1 MELQM
6 IETNYAPA
14 ECADVEI
21 LRQQRDVFRE
31 ETSLMSLMNAVPNIV
46 LILNEERQV
55 VYANE
60 LLSKFLG
67 LDSWENALGKRPGEL
82 FECIHSDELVG
93 GCGTTGSCEVCG
105 IVNSILDSAKGSEVV
120 RECRILTKTK
130 DARDLRVWATPF
142 EKKGHAYTVFSI
154 MDISDEK
161 RRQALERIFFHDV
174 LNTAGGIYG
183 LTDMLLEEE
192 DPVESLEVT
201 QILKDASE
209 RLLEEIQSQR
219 QLAAA
224 ERGDL
229 AVSLS
234 EISTLSSINEAIGM
248 ISGHEAVGNRTIS
261 VDAGTEDI
269 RVISDPVLLRRV
281 LVNMVKNALE
291 ATPRGGVVS
300 ISCRKL
306 HDSVEFSVHNDTT
319 MSQDV
324 QLQIFQRSFSTKGNG
339 RGIGTYSMKLLG
351 EKYLKGS
358 VWFKSAVG
366 EGTTMFLELPLQV
379 NHS

>member
-1 MELQM
+1 
-6 IETNYAPA
+6 
-14 ECADVEI
+14 
-21 LRQQRDVFRE
+21 
-31 ETSLMSLMNAVPNIV
+31 
-46 LILNEERQV
+46 
-55 VYANE
+55 
-60 LLSKFLG
+60 
-67 LDSWENALGKRPGEL
+67 
-82 FECIHSDELVG
+82 
-93 GCGTTGSCEVCG
+93 
-105 IVNSILDSAKGSEVV
+105 
-120 RECRILTKTK
+120 
-130 DARDLRVWATPF
+130 
-142 EKKGHAYTVFSI
+142 
-154 MDISDEK
+154 
-161 RRQALERIFFHDV
+161 V

-192 DPVESLEVT
+192 DPAESLEVT

-269 RVISDPVLLRRV
+269 HVISDPVLLRRV
-281 LVNMVKNALE
+281 LINMVKNALE

>member
-6 IETNYAPA
+6 IDTNYAPA
-14 ECADVEI
+14 ERVDAEI
-21 LRQQRDVFRE
+21 LKQQRSVFSE

-46 LILNEERQV
+46 LILNEERQI
-55 VYANE
+55 VYANN

-67 LDSWENALGKRPGEL
+67 LEGWESAVGKRPGEL
-82 FECIHSDELVG
+82 FECVHSDELIG
-93 GCGTTGSCEVCG
+93 GCGTTDSCSVCG
-105 IVNSILDSAKGSEVV
+105 IVNSIMDAAKGTQIV
-120 RECRILTKTK
+120 RECRILTKDR

-142 EKKGHAYTVFSI
+142 AKEEHMYTVFSI

-183 LTDMLLEEE
+183 LTDILLEEK

-201 QILKDASE
+201 VILKEASE
-209 RLLEEIQSQR
+209 RLMEEIQAQR
-219 QLAAA
+219 QLSAA

-234 EISTLSSINEAIGM
+234 EISTLSSINEAIRM
-248 ISGHEAVGNRTIS
+248 ILGHEVVGNRTML
-261 VDAGTEDI
+261 VDAEAEDVK
-269 RVISDPVLLRRV
+269 VITDPVLLRRV
-281 LVNMVKNALE
+281 LVNMIKNALE
-291 ATPRGGVVS
+291 AIPLGGVVS
-300 ISCRKL
+300 IFCRKL
-306 HDSVEFSVHNDTT
+306 HDAVLFSVHNDTV

-358 VWFKSAVG
+358 VWFKSAEG
-366 EGTTMFLELPLQV
+366 EGTTMFLSLPLYM
-379 NHS
+379 